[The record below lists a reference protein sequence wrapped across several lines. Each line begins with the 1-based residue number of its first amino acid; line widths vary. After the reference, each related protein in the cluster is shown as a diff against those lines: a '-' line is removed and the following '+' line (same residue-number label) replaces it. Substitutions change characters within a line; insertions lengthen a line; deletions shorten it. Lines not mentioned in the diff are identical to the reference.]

1 MNATIK
7 ENPPVRG
14 NVQEDGRGIEIDN
27 PQNIFEYNN
36 SISHNQNNFNIQLLK
51 NLKGNNGQYT
61 SLCPA
66 HDDNNNSLSVK
77 ITNDRV
83 LLYCHAG
90 CSTESIVSALGLPM
104 TALFTDEKPKKSQ
117 KKKQLINTITYEYR
131 TEDGSLAYRKQRYE
145 YDDKS
150 KSFAFFTPDGKKGR
164 GGKSYPYNLSAV
176 LATKAEIIYFCEG
189 EKCVEAIKKAGRVAT
204 SLDAGAN
211 SKWQNEYNTYF
222 EDKNVIILPDNDEP
236 GLKYAFSIKKELPN
250 AVIKELPDLPEK
262 GDVFDWLKLGHNI
275 EEIDELPEVE
285 IEPQELEIQIENLP
299 DFIKIN
305 PFETSEVRQR
315 YRWDDIGTSNW
326 FADAYKNICRYCPD
340 AKSWYIYDGR
350 VWRLDTGGTIVSKLA
365 KSFTSYML
373 ECRKYLNEE
382 QQENW
387 IQYVANRIKKK
398 NRDTMIADAIS
409 VSPIYKK
416 DFDGNDDFFNC
427 QNGTLN
433 LKTFEFKNHD
443 PNDLLTK
450 ISNIHYD
457 PKAKSQLFD
466 TFMNEI
472 MQGDVA
478 KTEYLQKALGYSL
491 TADTHYETCFILYG
505 ATKRN
510 GKSTLMST
518 IMYILG
524 EYLGYS
530 LDMKPESLAVKKN
543 HDSRQAT
550 GDLARLDGCRFLNV
564 SEPQKRMLLDVT
576 LLKQMTGRDPI
587 TARNLYER
595 EFTFYPK
602 FKLFMNTNHLP
613 VVTDDDLFASDRINI
628 ITFDRH
634 FKAHEQDKTLKNKLI
649 TQENISGI
657 FNWCLQGLQKFR
669 DNGLEPPQTVKN
681 ATDEYKNDS
690 DKVGKFI
697 DECLEK
703 SEANPRKN
711 CKAGEVYSIY
721 QNWCELN
728 GYGCENKA
736 NFFSELKYKKIFAES
751 GYVNGEQYKNV
762 VRGYIIKT
770 NEIPTPSDKDAPPER
785 NNVKLEEIETDLPF
799 PGF

>member
-1 MNATIK
+1 MKTIFK
-7 ENPPVRG
+7 
-14 NVQEDGRGIEIDN
+14 NVVDNIDSM
-27 PQNIFEYNN
+27 YNQ
-36 SISHNQNNFNIQLLK
+36 SNFNLQLLQ
-51 NLKGNNGQYT
+51 NVKGNNGQYT
-61 SLCPA
+61 ALCPA

-77 ITNDRV
+77 ITNNRV

-90 CSTESIVSALGLPM
+90 CSTESIMSALSLQI
-104 TALFTDEKPKKSQ
+104 TALFLEDKPQ
-117 KKKQLINTITYEYR
+117 KVKEKKQKQIINTITYDYKN
-131 TEDGSLAYRKQRYE
+131 EDDLLVYKKQRYE
-145 YDDKS
+145 FDDNS
-150 KSFAFFTPDGKKGR
+150 KSFAFFQPNGEKGR
-164 GGKSYPYNLSAV
+164 GGKSYPYNLTAV
-176 LATKAEIIYFCEG
+176 LNSESDIIYFCEG
-189 EKCVEAIKKAGRVAT
+189 EKCVDAITKAGRIAT

-211 SKWQNEYNTYF
+211 SVWKKEYNAYF

-236 GLKYAFSIKKELPN
+236 GMIYANKIANELSGSKIIKLPG
-250 AVIKELPDLPEK
+250 LPDK
-262 GDVFDWLKLGHNI
+262 GDIYDWLKLGHNI
-275 EEIDELPEVE
+275 EEIDDLPEYKRTEDSDELSNISVE
-285 IEPQELEIQIENLP
+285 DLP
-299 DFIKIN
+299 YFIKIN
-305 PFETSEVRQR
+305 PFETQETRQR
-315 YRWDDIGTSNW
+315 YRWDDIGTSNF
-326 FADAYKNICRYCPD
+326 FADAFKNICRYCPD
-340 AKSWYIYDGR
+340 AKSWYIYDGKM
-350 VWRLDTGGTIVSKLA
+350 WRIDAGGTIVSKLA
-365 KSFTSYML
+365 KSFTTYML

-387 IQYVANRIKKK
+387 IQYVAQRIKKK

-409 VSPIYKK
+409 VFPIYKK
-416 DFDGNDDFFNC
+416 DFDSNNDLFNC

-443 PNDLLTK
+443 SNDLLTK
-450 ISNIHYD
+450 ISNVHYD

-472 MQGDVA
+472 MQNDVE

-524 EYLGYS
+524 EHSGYS
-530 LDMKPESLAVKKN
+530 LDMKPETLAVKKN

-613 VVTDDDLFASDRINI
+613 VVTDDDLFSSDRINI

-634 FKAHEQDKTLKNKLI
+634 FKAHEQNKTLKNKLI

-657 FNWCLQGLQKFR
+657 FNWCLDGLQKFR

-681 ATDEYKNDS
+681 ATEEYKNDS

-703 SEANPRKN
+703 SQGEN
-711 CKAGEVYSIY
+711 CKAGEVYFIY
-721 QNWCELN
+721 QGWCESN

-736 NFFSELKYKKIFAES
+736 NFFSELKYKKIFADR
-751 GYVNGEQYKNV
+751 GYVDKEDCKNI
-762 VRGYIIKT
+762 VRGYTIKT
-770 NEIPTPSDKDAPPER
+770 NEIPPPSDKDAPPER
-785 NNVKLEEIETDLPF
+785 NNIKLEEIIETDLPF